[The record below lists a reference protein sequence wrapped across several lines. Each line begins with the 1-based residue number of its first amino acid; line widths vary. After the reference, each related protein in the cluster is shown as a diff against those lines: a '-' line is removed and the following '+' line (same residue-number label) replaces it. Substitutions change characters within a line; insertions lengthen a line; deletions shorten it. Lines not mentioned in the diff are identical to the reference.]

1 MRPPPLRWSLRPG
14 DGADEAAVR
23 QCRTRLDHNLDRRL
37 KNYLTEYETATT
49 QEQNWADV
57 TNGELLALAEKNGFD
72 VLLTADANVK
82 SQQNLSNRKI
92 SILVLRAFNNR
103 LTTHIEMIIEMI
115 DDVHEALTKIQLGEI
130 IEILHIDAS
139 TKPM

>member
-1 MRPPPLRWSLRPG
+1 MKIL
-14 DGADEAAVR
+14 
-23 QCRTRLDHNLDRRL
+23 LDHNLDRRL

-57 TNGELLALAEKNGFD
+57 LNGELLTLAEENGFD
-72 VLLTADANVK
+72 VLLTADANIK

-103 LTTHIEMIIEMI
+103 LATHVEMI
-115 DDVHEALTKIQLGEI
+115 DDIHEMLARIQAGEI
-130 IEILHIDAS
+130 IGVLHKDVRL
-139 TKPM
+139 KLK